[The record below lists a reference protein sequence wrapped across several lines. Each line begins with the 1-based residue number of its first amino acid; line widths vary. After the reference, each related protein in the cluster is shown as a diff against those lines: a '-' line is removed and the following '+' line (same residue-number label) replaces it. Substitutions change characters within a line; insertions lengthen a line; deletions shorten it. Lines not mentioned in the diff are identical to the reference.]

1 MFSGI
6 CAALAAQAG
15 RRCLGDFLKEKG
27 QITRLSKDATPKTFF
42 FYTKTSSVFILIFYF
57 FHPKTESRSQ
67 WFSVSL
73 MIILL
78 KL

>member
-27 QITRLSKDATPKTFF
+27 QITRLQKMPLQKHFF
-42 FYTKTSSVFILIFYF
+42 FTLK
-57 FHPKTESRSQ
+57 PQ
-67 WFSVSL
+67 VSL
-73 MIILL
+73 S
-78 KL
+78 

>member
-42 FYTKTSSVFILIFYF
+42 FL
-57 FHPKTESRSQ
+57 H
-67 WFSVSL
+67 
-73 MIILL
+73 
-78 KL
+78 